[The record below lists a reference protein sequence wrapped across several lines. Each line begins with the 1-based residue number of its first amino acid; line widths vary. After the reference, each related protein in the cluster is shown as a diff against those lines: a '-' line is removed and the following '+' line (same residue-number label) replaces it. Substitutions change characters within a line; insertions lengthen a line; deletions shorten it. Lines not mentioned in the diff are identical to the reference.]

1 MSGYLDNLPAEVAAD
16 IARQRVMLAKE
27 TAAFLGFSLPH
38 FRRKYR
44 KGEVPKPIRLSER
57 KLGWRVGDC
66 LDWLASRKT
75 REAAG

>member
-1 MSGYLDNLPAEVAAD
+1 MPTSYLDNLPPEIAGD
-16 IARQRVMLAKE
+16 IARQRVMLAGE
-27 TAAFLGFSLPH
+27 AAALLGFSLPH

-66 LDWLASRKT
+66 LDWLATRET
-75 REAAG
+75 REAA

>member
-1 MSGYLDNLPAEVAAD
+1 MAESFLNNLPSDVASD
-16 IARQRVMLAKE
+16 IARQRVMLAGE
-27 TAAFLGFSLPH
+27 AAAFLGFSLPH

-66 LDWLASRKT
+66 LDWLNSRET
-75 REAAG
+75 REAA